1 LSTDTEDQPRC
12 SILNRLESVEQ
23 LIRQTGQCRTSV
35 VETARK
41 RQGDTQNLATIR
53 FDDLI

>member
-1 LSTDTEDQPRC
+1 VKTAEERRDMDLSTDTEDQPRC

-35 VETARK
+35 VEPLVHE
-41 RQGDTQNLATIR
+41 N
-53 FDDLI
+53 